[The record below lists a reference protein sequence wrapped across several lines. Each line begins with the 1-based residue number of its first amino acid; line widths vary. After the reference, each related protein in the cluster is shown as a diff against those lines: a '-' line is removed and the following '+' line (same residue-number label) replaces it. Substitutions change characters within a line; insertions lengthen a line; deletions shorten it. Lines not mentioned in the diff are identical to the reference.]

1 MLATNFARRTCLLMS
16 YAAQNLRD
24 LLALARLLRDFAQ
37 RHPRDKNNGQFL
49 SSATA
54 LEAHAYMVF
63 TAAQGGDLKRDAALH
78 APVNLLT

>member
-1 MLATNFARRTCLLMS
+1 VLATNFAGRTCLLMS
-16 YAAQNLRD
+16 NAAQNLRD

-37 RHPRDKNNGQFL
+37 RHPRDQNYGLFL

-54 LEAHAYMVF
+54 LEAHAHMVS
-63 TAAQGGDLKRDAALH
+63 TAAQGGDIKRGAARH